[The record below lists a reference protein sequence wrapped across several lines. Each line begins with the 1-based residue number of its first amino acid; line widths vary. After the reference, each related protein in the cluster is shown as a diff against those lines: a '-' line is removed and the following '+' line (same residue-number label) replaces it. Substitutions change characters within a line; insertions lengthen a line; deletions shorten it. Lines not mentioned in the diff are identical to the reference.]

1 MSLREINIEMVFSEY
16 NDASIATL
24 LEAVYEAVATE
35 EAVVSDVAA

>member
-1 MSLREINIEMVFSEY
+1 MSLREINVEIVFSEY
-16 NDASIATL
+16 NDASITTL